1 MKKTLIIIGICAGP
15 HGYHPQVRLYDFDT
29 ISVNCNIFN
38 TLVEFDSLFRI
49 IPALAESLYNLNNL
63 TWRFNLRKNV
73 KFHNSYNFTVDDI
86 KYTIDMIKA
95 DNRSVLR
102 ELLTSGSSIVV
113 INEYTVDFLTE
124 KPYPILVWDI
134 IQIRLNLD
142 EYKHFFNHIFLLKIC
157 KLDIQSI

>member
-1 MKKTLIIIGICAGP
+1 M
-15 HGYHPQVRLYDFDT
+15 RLYDFDT

-134 IQIRLNLD
+134 I
-142 EYKHFFNHIFLLKIC
+142 
-157 KLDIQSI
+157 